1 MPNIIANIPN
11 FVSGV
16 SQQPRT
22 MRFPS
27 QAEESINTYPSVVE
41 GLTKRPP
48 SQHIKR
54 LLTPATQA
62 SSNSSSHFIDR
73 SETEKYITE
82 IREGKVRVWD
92 LDGNEKLVYYGGATP
107 SLTPPASASSYL
119 TGSTDDFKMLTI
131 ADYTFVLNKTAYPR
145 LTTDVI
151 GNTLVSSFTNNST
164 FKARRQK
171 IGFVTIKQF
180 GERSTLKIRIDCKTS
195 AGLNRSVLYEHVSYT
210 YVTATGSAETK
221 DTYTRLSR
229 SDNNASFTELYSS
242 FWDLNTRIT
251 DSQFLA
257 EGFSTWLTL
266 GTPALYPTGS
276 SATGASTSLALATGI
291 AGWQVDSSG
300 STFMIWNTSTGT
312 PNTSQYDENGDV
324 IWSISVS
331 DSAGGAL
338 LGVNW
343 EGVQSFADL
352 PRHGVQNSLFKITGY
367 PQDTGDEYWVGF
379 SVNGNP
385 PNISASKKI
394 WVTGG
399 SIINTRGEG
408 LWRETMARG
417 QYYHI
422 DPATMP
428 WVLVRLSSGN
438 FAFTPLDGVT
448 RTWGSVS
455 YTPPNWADR
464 IVGDLNE
471 NKLPSFLNN
480 PGESL
485 KKINDIFFYKNRLG
499 FLSEENIIFSEAG
512 EYFNFFRTTMT
523 QSLDADPID
532 IASSSVNVAN
542 LNYAIP
548 FFDRLLLFAENSQFS
563 LIGTDNLTAKTAS
576 IQLTTNFS
584 AIPEV
589 APVGTGKNVYF
600 PYYKDSFSGV
610 KEYFLNPE
618 NGYMDA
624 NEITTNIPKYI
635 EGKISKITASDT
647 ENVLAVLTKKTFGDP
662 SVNNVL
668 YIYKYL
674 NVGSERVQG
683 AWCKFMFGPA
693 TRILNVF
700 FKKENLYL
708 LIERKEDSYSLYLE
722 KIDFQSFQTKSYLPY
737 MPRMDRMVTIW
748 PDSTY
753 NLSGTSSS
761 YNSTTDTTAIT
772 LPLNYASQTPTI
784 VAGAS
789 PEVDSS
795 VKFTGN
801 GNSYLYSSNST
812 TFYRSTLSSH
822 NFIISGYF
830 KPSSTSNQIIFEL
843 DKGVNDNWKSAQ
855 LAIEGGKLRV
865 FKKVGVNS
873 GWTAVTGNS
882 VIPDSWNFF
891 TITSTTITTNTFI
904 YVQLNGG
911 TSAVGFASEFS
922 QASAYLNIGSYNF
935 SDFSGKIDNIAI
947 ISTASSTIQ
956 GNYYASY
963 GPTMSTLASSSNGSV
978 ANASKYTQESR
989 NIQYQKLNMDFGSN
1003 LISYF
1008 TFDDENPD
1016 LLTDIKSK
1024 SIVFDKVK
1032 NIHLNQDQV
1041 LYSKSTLDAV
1051 PLISSSIS
1059 GTGSS
1064 AVTIITI
1071 QGQLSEYAG
1080 PIYVGI
1086 PYNMIHT
1093 ITPVALRA
1101 PGQKGGQILVSSG
1114 NYQLKYGYIS
1124 YTNSKRFSIAVT
1136 SGDVAQGNSYNY
1148 DFVNNGSLKS
1158 GTYRFPLFLRSDN
1171 CFLTLL
1177 NNSHYPC
1184 CFVSADFEGTLT
1196 NSYQRA

>member
-27 QAEESINTYPSVVE
+27 QAEESINTFPSVVE

-48 SQHIKR
+48 AQHIKR
-54 LLTPATQA
+54 LLTPTTQA
-62 SSNSSSHFIDR
+62 SSTSSSHFIDR

-82 IREGKVRVWD
+82 IREGKIRVWD
-92 LDGNEKLVYYGGATP
+92 LDGTEKLVYYGGATP
-107 SLTPPASASSYL
+107 NLTPPASASAYL
-119 TGSTDDFKMLTI
+119 TGNTDDFKMLTI

-145 LTTDVI
+145 YTSNLVTQSLVGTTKNRRIKVAMITFKQITERCTFNIRIGTTLSSGVNRLTQYTF
-151 GNTLVSSFTNNST
+151 SNST
-164 FKARRQK
+164 YLTPQGADQTNDSFFR
-171 IGFVTIKQF
+171 T
-180 GERSTLKIRIDCKTS
+180 T
-195 AGLNRSVLYEHVSYT
+195 
-210 YVTATGSAETK
+210 
-221 DTYTRLSR
+221 R
-229 SDNNASFTELYSS
+229 SDNFGAFTSLYSAFCDLNNLMLQTDAIAQNWRSMWSTGAPVNATTSVTGTPTDIGTTTGVSGWSFT
-242 FWDLNTRIT
+242 
-251 DSQFLA
+251 SQ
-257 EGFSTWLTL
+257 
-266 GTPALYPTGS
+266 
-276 SATGASTSLALATGI
+276 
-291 AGWQVDSSG
+291 G
-300 STFMIWNTSTGT
+300 STLMLWNTATGT
-312 PNTSQYDENGDV
+312 PNTPGFDANGDV
-324 IWSISVS
+324 IWDISIS
-331 DSAGGAL
+331 DSASGAL
-338 LGVNW
+338 LQLNW
-343 EGVQSFADL
+343 EEVQSFSEL
-352 PRHGVQNSLFKITGY
+352 PRNGVKGIIYKIIGY
-367 PQDTGDEYWVGF
+367 PQDIGDEYWVKF
-379 SVNGNP
+379 DFPS
-385 PNISASKKI
+385 SA
-394 WVTGG
+394 VVQ
-399 SIINTRGEG
+399 GEG
-408 LWRETMARG
+408 LWKETIAPG
-417 QYYHI
+417 EYYEI
-422 DPATMP
+422 DSSTMP
-428 WVLVRLSSGN
+428 WALVRLSSGN
-438 FAFTPLDGVT
+438 FAFTPLDGVS
-448 RTWGSVS
+448 RSWGGTT
-455 YTPPNWADR
+455 YQPPKWTNK
-464 IVGDLNE
+464 ICGDIE
-471 NKLPSFLNN
+471 TNKSPSFLNL
-480 PGESL
+480 PSQSL
-485 KKINDIFFYKNRLG
+485 KMINDIFFYKNRLG
-499 FLSEENIIFSEAG
+499 FLSEENIIFSESG
-512 EYFNFFRTTMT
+512 EYFNFFKTTIT
-523 QSLDADPID
+523 QNLDTDPID
-532 IASSSVNVAN
+532 IASSSVNVSN

-548 FFDRLLLFAENSQFS
+548 FFDRLLLFSENAQFS

-576 IQLTTNFS
+576 IQITTNFS

-624 NEITTNIPKYI
+624 NEITLNIPKYI
-635 EGKISKITASDT
+635 EGKIFKITASDT

-683 AWCKFMFGPA
+683 AWSKFMFGSS

-722 KIDFQSFQTKSYLPY
+722 KIDFQSFQTKAYLPY
-737 MPRMDRMVTIW
+737 MPRIDRMVTIW

-753 NLSGTSSS
+753 NLSGTTTT
-761 YNSTTDTTAIT
+761 YDSTTDTTAIT
-772 LPLNYASQTPTI
+772 LPLNYASQLPTI

-795 VKFTGN
+795 VRLLGN
-801 GNSYLYSSNST
+801 GESYLYSSNSA

-822 NFIISGYF
+822 NFTISGYF
-830 KPSSTSNQIIFEL
+830 KPVSTNNQIIFEL
-843 DKGVNDNWKSAQ
+843 DKGVNDNWRSAQ
-855 LAIEGGKLRV
+855 LAIEGGKLRF
-865 FKKVGVNS
+865 FKKVSENS
-873 GWTAVTGNS
+873 GWTAVTPNS
-882 VIPDSWNFF
+882 VIADSWNFF
-891 TITSTTITTNTFI
+891 TITSTTISTNTYI

-911 TSAVGFASEFS
+911 TSAIAFASEFS
-922 QASAYLNIGSYNF
+922 SPSAYLNIGSYNF
-935 SDFSGKIDNIAI
+935 SDFNGKIDNIAI

-956 GNYYASY
+956 SNYYASY
-963 GPTMSTLASSSNGSV
+963 GPTMSTLASSANGAVS
-978 ANASKYTQESR
+978 NASKYTPESR

-1024 SIVFDKVK
+1024 AIVFDKVK

-1041 LYSKSTLDAV
+1041 LYSKSTLDVV
-1051 PLISSSIS
+1051 PLISSAITGS
-1059 GTGSS
+1059 GSS
-1064 AVTIITI
+1064 AVTTITI
-1071 QGQLSEYAG
+1071 QGQLSQYAG

-1086 PYNMIHT
+1086 PYTMIHT
-1093 ITPVALRA
+1093 ITPVVLRA

-1136 SGDVAQGNSYNY
+1136 SGDLAQGNSYNY

-1158 GTYRFPLFLRSDN
+1158 GTFRFPLFLKSDN

>member
-27 QAEESINTYPSVVE
+27 QAEESVNTYPSVVE

-54 LLTPATQA
+54 LLTPTTQA

-82 IREGKVRVWD
+82 IREGKIRVWD
-92 LDGNEKLVYYGGATP
+92 LDGTEKLVYYGGATP
-107 SLTPPASASSYL
+107 DLTPPASASAYL
-119 TGSTDDFKMLTI
+119 TGNTDDFKMLTI

-145 LTTDVI
+145 YTSNLVTQSIFSTTKNRRIKVAMI
-151 GNTLVSSFTNNST
+151 T
-164 FKARRQK
+164 FKQLTERCTINIR
-171 IGFVTIKQF
+171 IGTNPVVSGAGVNRLTLYTISNTTYMTTQGADQANDTF
-180 GERSTLKIRIDCKTS
+180 FRTSRIDNYGATTSLFSGFCELNNLMLQTDGMAQEMRSMWTNGSPATATANGTGTATNIANATGVSGWSYTNQGSTLI
-195 AGLNRSVLYEHVSYT
+195 L
-210 YVTATGSAETK
+210 
-221 DTYTRLSR
+221 
-229 SDNNASFTELYSS
+229 
-242 FWDLNTRIT
+242 
-251 DSQFLA
+251 
-257 EGFSTWLTL
+257 
-266 GTPALYPTGS
+266 
-276 SATGASTSLALATGI
+276 
-291 AGWQVDSSG
+291 
-300 STFMIWNTSTGT
+300 WNTATGT
-312 PNTSQYDENGDV
+312 PNTTGFDANGDV
-324 IWSISVS
+324 IWDISVS
-331 DSAGGAL
+331 DSASGAL
-338 LGVNW
+338 IQLNW
-343 EGVQSFADL
+343 EEVQSFSEL
-352 PRHGVQNSLFKITGY
+352 PRNGAKGIIYKIIGY
-367 PQDTGDEYWVGF
+367 PQDIGDEYWVKF
-379 SVNGNP
+379 DFPSSSV
-385 PNISASKKI
+385 
-394 WVTGG
+394 VQ
-399 SIINTRGEG
+399 GEG
-408 LWRETMARG
+408 LWKETIAPG
-417 QYYHI
+417 EYYEI
-422 DPATMP
+422 DSATMP
-428 WVLVRLSSGN
+428 WALVRLSSGN
-438 FAFTPLDGVT
+438 FAFTPLDGVS
-448 RTWGSVS
+448 RSWGGST
-455 YTPPNWADR
+455 YQPPKWTNK
-464 IVGDLNE
+464 ICGDSE
-471 NKLPSFLNN
+471 TNKNPSFLNL
-480 PGESL
+480 PSQSL
-485 KKINDIFFYKNRLG
+485 KRINDIFFYKNRLG
-499 FLSEENIIFSEAG
+499 FLSEENIIFSESG
-512 EYFNFFRTTMT
+512 EYFNFFKTTIT
-523 QSLDADPID
+523 QNLDTDPID
-532 IASSSVNVAN
+532 IASSSVNVSN

-548 FFDRLLLFAENSQFS
+548 FFDRLLLFSENSQFS

-576 IQLTTNFS
+576 IQITTNFS

-600 PYYKDSFSGV
+600 PYFKDSFSGV

-624 NEITTNIPKYI
+624 NEITLNIPKYI

-647 ENVLAVLTKKTFGDP
+647 ENVLAVLTKKTFGDS
-662 SVNNVL
+662 SVNNVI

-693 TRILNVF
+693 TRILNIF

-737 MPRMDRMVTIW
+737 MPRIDRMVTIW

-753 NLSGTSSS
+753 NLSGTTST
-761 YNSTTDTTAIT
+761 YNSGTDTTAIT
-772 LPLNYASQTPTI
+772 LPLNYASQLPTI

-795 VKFTGN
+795 VRLLGD
-801 GNSYLYSSNST
+801 GNSYLYSSNSD

-822 NFIISGYF
+822 NFTISGYF
-830 KPSSTSNQIIFEL
+830 KPTSISNQIIFEL
-843 DKGVNDNWKSAQ
+843 DKGVNDNWRAVQ

-865 FKKVGVNS
+865 FKKVDLNY
-873 GWTAVTGNS
+873 GWTAITAND
-882 VIPDSWNFF
+882 VIANSWNFF
-891 TITSTTITTNTFI
+891 TITSVTISTNTYLYI
-904 YVQLNGG
+904 QLNGG
-911 TSAVGFASEFS
+911 TSANVFASEFS
-922 QASAYLNIGSYNF
+922 QASAYLGIGSYNF
-935 SDFSGKIDNIAI
+935 SDFNGKLDNIAI

-956 GNYYASY
+956 SNYYASY
-963 GPTMSTLASSSNGSV
+963 GPTMSTLASSANGAFSN
-978 ANASKYTQESR
+978 ANKYTPESR

-1016 LLTDIKSK
+1016 LITDIKSK
-1024 SIVFDKVK
+1024 AIVFDKIK
-1032 NIHLNQDQV
+1032 NIHLNQEQV
-1041 LYSKSTLDAV
+1041 LYSKSTLDVV
-1051 PLISSSIS
+1051 PLISSTIS
-1059 GTGSS
+1059 GSGSS

-1071 QGQLSEYAG
+1071 QGQLSQYAG

-1086 PYNMIHT
+1086 PYPMIHT

-1124 YTNSKRFSIAVT
+1124 YTNSKQFSIAVT

>member
-27 QAEESINTYPSVVE
+27 QAEESVNTYPSVVE

-82 IREGKVRVWD
+82 IREGKIRVWD

-107 SLTPPASASSYL
+107 SLTPPASASAYL

-145 LTTDVI
+145 YTS
-151 GNTLVSSFTNNST
+151 NLVTQSIVGATKNRRIKVAMIT
-164 FKARRQK
+164 FKQLY
-171 IGFVTIKQF
+171 
-180 GERSTLKIRIDCKTS
+180 ERSSIKIRIGTTPS
-195 AGLNRSVLYEHVSYT
+195 AGVNRLITYT
-210 YVTATGSAETK
+210 YSNL
-221 DTYTRLSR
+221 TYTKPDGTAQDNDTQFAINRIDNFTGGTDLYTSKSDLDFIMLQTDQIAVEFR
-229 SDNNASFTELYSS
+229 SIWNIGGPSATY
-242 FWDLNTRIT
+242 IK
-251 DSQFLA
+251 
-257 EGFSTWLTL
+257 
-266 GTPALYPTGS
+266 
-276 SATGASTSLALATGI
+276 SATGTLTNIASATGVP
-291 AGWQVDSSG
+291 GWRFTNQG
-300 STFMIWNTSTGT
+300 STLILWNEATGT
-312 PNTSQYDENGDV
+312 PNSTGFDANGDL
-324 IWSISVS
+324 IWDISVS
-331 DSAGGAL
+331 DSASGAL
-338 LGVNW
+338 VQLNW
-343 EGVQSFADL
+343 EEVQSFTEL
-352 PRHGVQNSLFKITGY
+352 PRNGVKGIVYKIIGY
-367 PQDTGDEYWVGF
+367 PQDTGDEYWVKF
-379 SVNGNP
+379 DFPS
-385 PNISASKKI
+385 SA
-394 WVTGG
+394 VTQ
-399 SIINTRGEG
+399 GEG
-408 LWRETMARG
+408 LWKETIAPG
-417 QYYHI
+417 EYFEI
-422 DPATMP
+422 DSATMP
-428 WVLVRLSSGN
+428 WALVRLSSGN
-438 FAFTPLDGVT
+438 FAFTPLDGVS
-448 RTWGSVS
+448 RSWGGST
-455 YTPPNWADR
+455 YQPPKWTNK
-464 IVGDLNE
+464 ICGDIE
-471 NKLPSFLNN
+471 TNKNPSFLNL
-480 PGESL
+480 PSQSF
-485 KKINDIFFYKNRLG
+485 KRINDIFFYKNRLG
-499 FLSEENIIFSEAG
+499 FLSEENIIFSESG
-512 EYFNFFRTTMT
+512 EYFNFFKTTIT
-523 QSLDADPID
+523 QNLDTDPID
-532 IASSSVNVAN
+532 IASSSVNVSN

-548 FFDRLLLFAENSQFS
+548 FFDRLLLFSENAQFS

-576 IQLTTNFS
+576 IQITTNFS

-624 NEITTNIPKYI
+624 NEITLNIPKYI

-693 TRILNVF
+693 TRILNIF

-737 MPRMDRMVTIW
+737 MPRIDRMVTIW

-753 NLSGTSSS
+753 NLSGTTSS

-772 LPLNYASQTPTI
+772 LPLNYASQLPTI

-795 VKFTGN
+795 VRLLGN
-801 GNSYLYSSNST
+801 GNSYLHSSNSVN
-812 TFYRSTLSSH
+812 FYRSTLSSH
-822 NFIISGYF
+822 NFTISGYF
-830 KPSSTSNQIIFEL
+830 KPTSINNQIIFEL
-843 DKGVNDNWKSAQ
+843 DKGVNDNWRSAQ
-855 LAIEGGKLRV
+855 LAIEGGKLRF
-865 FKKVGVNS
+865 FKKIAVNS

-882 VIPDSWNFF
+882 VITNSWNFF
-891 TITSTTITTNTFI
+891 TITSVTISTSTFI
-904 YVQLNGG
+904 YVQLNGE
-911 TSAVGFASEFS
+911 TSAVANATESTNPAIG
-922 QASAYLNIGSYNF
+922 LNIGAYNF
-935 SDFSGKIDNIAI
+935 SDFSGNIDNIAI

-956 GNYYASY
+956 SNYYASY
-963 GPTMSTLASSSNGSV
+963 GPTMSTLASSANGTFSN
-978 ANASKYTQESR
+978 ANKYTPESR

-1016 LLTDIKSK
+1016 LITDIKSK
-1024 SIVFDKVK
+1024 AIVFDKVK

-1041 LYSKSTLDAV
+1041 LYSKSTLDEV
-1051 PLISSSIS
+1051 PLISSVIS
-1059 GTGSS
+1059 GSGSS

-1071 QGQLSEYAG
+1071 QGQLSQYAG

-1086 PYNMIHT
+1086 PYPMIHT

-1136 SGDVAQGNSYNY
+1136 SGDTAQGNSYNY

>member
-27 QAEESINTYPSVVE
+27 QAEESINTFPSVVE

-48 SQHIKR
+48 AQHIKR

-82 IREGKVRVWD
+82 IREGKIRVWD
-92 LDGNEKLVYYGGATP
+92 LDGTEKLVYYGGATP
-107 SLTPPASASSYL
+107 SLTPPASASAYL
-119 TGSTDDFKMLTI
+119 TGNTDDFKMLTI

-145 LTTDVI
+145 YTSNLVTQSVI
-151 GNTLVSSFTNNST
+151 GTTKN
-164 FKARRQK
+164 RR
-171 IGFVTIKQF
+171 IKVAMI
-180 GERSTLKIRIDCKTS
+180 TLKQITERCTINIRIGTTPIVSGASVNRLTLYTFSNTTYMTS
-195 AGLNRSVLYEHVSYT
+195 QGADQPNDTFFRTSRIDNFGATTSLYSGFCDLNNLMLQTDGIAQELRSMWSNGAPIGTTASVT
-210 YVTATGSAETK
+210 GTPTNIATATGVSGWH
-221 DTYTRLSR
+221 
-229 SDNNASFTELYSS
+229 FT
-242 FWDLNTRIT
+242 N
-251 DSQFLA
+251 
-257 EGFSTWLTL
+257 
-266 GTPALYPTGS
+266 TGS
-276 SATGASTSLALATGI
+276 TLIL
-291 AGWQVDSSG
+291 
-300 STFMIWNTSTGT
+300 WNTATGT
-312 PNTSQYDENGDV
+312 PNTPGFDANGDV
-324 IWSISVS
+324 IWDISVS
-331 DSAGGAL
+331 DSASGAL
-338 LGVNW
+338 VQLNW
-343 EGVQSFADL
+343 EEVQSFSEL
-352 PRHGVQNSLFKITGY
+352 PRNGVKGVIYKIIGY
-367 PQDTGDEYWVGF
+367 PQDIGDEYWVKF
-379 SVNGNP
+379 DFPS
-385 PNISASKKI
+385 SA
-394 WVTGG
+394 VVQ
-399 SIINTRGEG
+399 GEG
-408 LWRETMARG
+408 LWKETIAPG
-417 QYYHI
+417 EYYEI
-422 DPATMP
+422 DSSTMP
-428 WVLVRLSSGN
+428 WALVRLSSGN
-438 FAFTPLDGVT
+438 FAFTPLDGVS
-448 RTWGSVS
+448 RSWGGAT
-455 YTPPNWADR
+455 YQPPKWTNK
-464 IVGDLNE
+464 ICGDSE
-471 NKLPSFLNN
+471 TNKNPSFLNL
-480 PGESL
+480 PSQSL
-485 KKINDIFFYKNRLG
+485 KRINDIFFYKNRLG
-499 FLSEENIIFSEAG
+499 FLSEENIIFSESG
-512 EYFNFFRTTMT
+512 EYFNFFKTTIT
-523 QSLDADPID
+523 QNLDTDPID
-532 IASSSVNVAN
+532 IASSSVNVSN

-548 FFDRLLLFAENSQFS
+548 FFDRLLLFSENAQFS

-576 IQLTTNFS
+576 IQITTNFS
-584 AIPEV
+584 AISEV

-624 NEITTNIPKYI
+624 NEITLNIPKYI

-683 AWCKFMFGPA
+683 AWSKFMFGPS

-722 KIDFQSFQTKSYLPY
+722 KIDFQAFQTKAYLPY
-737 MPRMDRMVTIW
+737 MPRIDRMVTVW

-753 NLSGTSSS
+753 NLSGLTTS
-761 YNSTTDTTAIT
+761 YNSGTDITTIT
-772 LPLNYASQTPTI
+772 LPLNYASQLPTI

-789 PEVDSS
+789 PESDSS
-795 VKFTGN
+795 VKLLGN
-801 GNSYLYSSNST
+801 GESYLYASNSDS
-812 TFYRSTLSSH
+812 FYRSTMSSH

-830 KPSSTSNQIIFEL
+830 KPSSTKNQIIFEL
-843 DKGVNDNWKSAQ
+843 DKGVNDNWRAIH
-855 LAIEGGKLRV
+855 LAIEGGKLRF
-865 FKKVGVNS
+865 FKKVTPNA
-873 GWTAVTGNS
+873 GWSVATLNS

-891 TITSTTITTNTFI
+891 TITSVTISTNTFI

-911 TSAVGFASEFS
+911 TSAVEFGSE
-922 QASAYLNIGSYNF
+922 ASAPVADLNIGSYNF
-935 SDFSGKIDNIAI
+935 SDFSGNIDNIAI
-947 ISTASSTIQ
+947 ISTASSAIQ
-956 GNYYASY
+956 SNYYASY
-963 GPTMSTLASSSNGSV
+963 GPTMSTLASSANGAGS
-978 ANASKYTQESR
+978 NASKYTPESK

-1024 SIVFDKVK
+1024 AIVFDKVK

-1041 LYSKSTLDAV
+1041 LYSKSTLDVV
-1051 PLISSSIS
+1051 PLVSSAITGS
-1059 GTGSS
+1059 GSS
-1064 AVTIITI
+1064 AVTTITI
-1071 QGQLSEYAG
+1071 QGQLSQYAG

-1086 PYNMIHT
+1086 PYTMIHT

-1136 SGDVAQGNSYNY
+1136 SGDLAQGNSYNY

-1158 GTYRFPLFLRSDN
+1158 GTFRFPLFLRSDN

>member
-27 QAEESINTYPSVVE
+27 QAEESINTFPSVVE

-48 SQHIKR
+48 AQHIKR

-62 SSNSSSHFIDR
+62 SSTSSSHFIDR

-82 IREGKVRVWD
+82 IREGKIRVWD
-92 LDGNEKLVYYGGATP
+92 LDGNEKTVYYGNGTP
-107 SLTPPASASSYL
+107 STTNTNASSFL
-119 TGSTDDFKMLTI
+119 TGTTDDFKLLTI
-131 ADYTFVLNKTAYPR
+131 ADYTFVLNKTIAPQF
-145 LTTDVI
+145 TTDVKNNRLFGYGTI
-151 GNTLVSSFTNNST
+151 SSTKN
-164 FKARRQK
+164 RRQK
-171 IGFVTIKQF
+171 VALITIKQF
-180 GERSTLKIRIDCKTS
+180 AERATLKIRIDTKLAGGHTRSCLYTHTS
-195 AGLNRSVLYEHVSYT
+195 ALYAKTNDGTAYSPDTSVTLERSDNTGTSWTTLYSANNDLDEKMTSSERLAQGFANWMRITKPFYPSEASVTGTAQSLD
-210 YVTATGSAETK
+210 TATGISNWE
-221 DTYTRLSR
+221 
-229 SDNNASFTELYSS
+229 
-242 FWDLNTRIT
+242 IV
-251 DSQFLA
+251 Q
-257 EGFSTWLTL
+257 
-266 GTPALYPTGS
+266 
-276 SATGASTSLALATGI
+276 
-291 AGWQVDSSG
+291 SG
-300 STFMIWNTSTGT
+300 STIMIWNSGTST
-312 PNTSQYDENGDV
+312 PNSTGYDANGDLD
-324 IWSISVS
+324 WGISVS
-331 DSAGGAL
+331 DSASGAFL
-338 LGVNW
+338 NLNW
-343 EGVQSFADL
+343 EEVQSFADL
-352 PRHGVQNSLFKITGY
+352 PRHGTLDVSYKIVGY
-367 PQDTGDEYWVGF
+367 PQDTGDEYWVKF
-379 SVNGNP
+379 SMANNYNASTGTF
-385 PNISASKKI
+385 IS
-394 WVTGG
+394 VQ
-399 SIINTRGEG
+399 GEG
-408 LWRETMARG
+408 QWRETLAYGEVFR
-417 QYYHI
+417 I
-422 DPATMP
+422 NPVTMP
-428 WVLVRLSSGN
+428 WVLVRLSNGT
-438 FAFTPLDGVT
+438 FAFTPLDGVS
-448 RTWGSVS
+448 RSWGGVT
-455 YTPPNWADR
+455 YQPPKWEDR
-464 IVGDLNE
+464 VCGDLAS
-471 NKLPSFLNN
+471 NKPPSFLNYS
-480 PGESL
+480 GSTT

-499 FLSEENIIFSEAG
+499 FLSEENIIFSESG

-523 QSLDADPID
+523 QTLDADPID
-532 IASSSVNVAN
+532 IASSSVNVSN
-542 LNYAIP
+542 LNYAVP

-600 PYYKDSFSGV
+600 PYYKDSYSGV

-624 NEITTNIPKYI
+624 NEITLNIPKYI

-683 AWCKFMFGPA
+683 AWSKFMFGPA

-722 KIDFQSFQTKSYLPY
+722 KIDFQSFQTKAYLPY
-737 MPRMDRMVTIW
+737 MPRIDRMVTIW

-753 NLSGTSSS
+753 NLAGTSTS
-761 YNSTTDTTAIT
+761 YNSTADTTTIT
-772 LPLNYASQTPTI
+772 LPLNYASQLPTI

-795 VKFTGN
+795 IKFLGD
-801 GNSYLYSSNST
+801 GNSYLYASNSAN
-812 TFYRSTLSSH
+812 FYRSTMSSH
-822 NFIISGYF
+822 DFIISGYF
-830 KPSSTSNQIIFEL
+830 KPSSLSNQIIFEL
-843 DKGVNDNWKSAQ
+843 DKGVNDNWRSVQ
-855 LAIEGGKLRV
+855 LAIEGGKLRI
-865 FKKVGVNS
+865 FKKINANT
-873 GWTAVTGNS
+873 GWTAVTTNN
-882 VIPDSWNFF
+882 VILDSWNFF
-891 TITSTTITTNTFI
+891 TIASVSSSSLI
-904 YVQLNGG
+904 YIQLNGEVAG
-911 TSAVGFASEFS
+911 YGFGKEDATYPTS
-922 QASAYLNIGSYNF
+922 SAPQYLNIQSYNF
-935 SDFSGKIDNIAI
+935 SDFSGKIDNLAI
-947 ISTASSTIQ
+947 INTSSTTYQ
-956 GNYYASY
+956 LNYYTNY
-963 GPTMSTLASSSNGSV
+963 GPTMSTLASSANGAFS
-978 ANASKYTQESR
+978 NASKYIQESR

-1024 SIVFDKVK
+1024 AVVFDKVK

-1041 LYSKSTLDAV
+1041 LYSKSTLDEV
-1051 PLISSSIS
+1051 SLISSAITGS
-1059 GTGSS
+1059 GSS
-1064 AVTIITI
+1064 AVTTITI
-1071 QGQLSEYAG
+1071 QGQLSQYAG

-1086 PYNMIHT
+1086 PYPMIHT

-1124 YTNSKRFSIAVT
+1124 YTNSKKFSIAVT
-1136 SGDVAQGNSYNY
+1136 SGDLAQGNSYNY

-1158 GTYRFPLFLRSDN
+1158 GTFRFPLFLRSDN

>member
-27 QAEESINTYPSVVE
+27 QAEESINTFPSVVE

-48 SQHIKR
+48 AQHIKR
-54 LLTPATQA
+54 LLTPTTQA
-62 SSNSSSHFIDR
+62 SSTSSSHFIDR

-82 IREGKVRVWD
+82 IREGKIRVWD

-107 SLTPPASASSYL
+107 SLTPPASASTYL

-145 LTTDVI
+145 LSTDVTS
-151 GNTLVSSFTNNST
+151 NTLYDAYGTT
-164 FKARRQK
+164 FSYTKNRRQK
-171 IGFVTIKQF
+171 IALVTIKQF
-180 GERSTLKIRIDCKTS
+180 AERSTMRIRIDCKTS
-195 AGLNRSVLYEHVSYT
+195 AGVTRSVLYTHASNLYAKTNDGTLSPNDTQLALERNDSTANWTTLYT
-210 YVTATGSAETK
+210 AFNELDERMTN
-221 DTYTRLSR
+221 
-229 SDNNASFTELYSS
+229 SDK
-242 FWDLNTRIT
+242 
-251 DSQFLA
+251 LA
-257 EGFSTWLTL
+257 EGFANWMRLTKPFYPSEANVT
-266 GTPALYPTGS
+266 GTAQSLNT
-276 SATGASTSLALATGI
+276 ATGLS
-291 AGWQVDSSG
+291 GWVVDNSG
-300 STFMIWNTSTGT
+300 STIIIYNSSTGT
-312 PNTSQYDENGDV
+312 PNSNQYDANGDL
-324 IWSISVS
+324 IWNISVS
-331 DSAGGAL
+331 DSAGGAFVNL
-338 LGVNW
+338 NW
-343 EGVQSFADL
+343 EEVQSFADL
-352 PRHGVQNSLFKITGY
+352 PRHSTINSIFKIVGY
-367 PQDTGDEYWVGF
+367 PQDIGDEYWVQF
-379 SVNGNP
+379 FLNS
-385 PNISASKKI
+385 
-394 WVTGG
+394 
-399 SIINTRGEG
+399 SIGTKGEGQWKETLARGEYF
-408 LWRETMARG
+408 R
-417 QYYHI
+417 I
-422 DPATMP
+422 DPNTMP

-438 FAFTPLDGVT
+438 FAFTPLDGVS
-448 RTWGSVS
+448 RSWGGVT
-455 YTPPNWADR
+455 YQPPKWADR
-464 IVGDLNE
+464 ICGDLE
-471 NKLPSFLNN
+471 TNKTPSFLNQ
-480 PGESL
+480 PGGSL
-485 KKINDIFFYKNRLG
+485 KRINDIFFYKNRLG

-512 EYFNFFRTTMT
+512 EYFNFFKTTVT
-523 QSLDADPID
+523 QTLDADPID
-532 IASSSVNVAN
+532 IASSSVNVSN

-624 NEITTNIPKYI
+624 NEITLNIPKYI
-635 EGKISKITASDT
+635 EGKIFKITASDT

-683 AWCKFMFGPA
+683 AWSKFMFGPS

-722 KIDFQSFQTKSYLPY
+722 KIDFQAFQTKAYLPY
-737 MPRMDRMVTIW
+737 MPRIDRMVTVW

-753 NLSGTSSS
+753 NLAGTTSS
-761 YNSTTDTTAIT
+761 YDSTADTTTIT
-772 LPLNYASQTPTI
+772 LPLNYASQLPTI

-795 VKFTGN
+795 VRFLGN
-801 GNSYLYSSNST
+801 GESYLYSSNSA
-812 TFYRSTLSSH
+812 TFYRSTMSSH
-822 NFIISGYF
+822 NFTISGYF
-830 KPSSTSNQIIFEL
+830 KPVSTNNQIIFEL
-843 DKGVNDNWKSAQ
+843 DKGVNDNWRSAQ
-855 LAIEGGKLRV
+855 LAIEGGKLRF
-865 FKKVGVNS
+865 FKKVSVNS

-882 VIPDSWNFF
+882 VIADSWNFF
-891 TITSTTITTNTFI
+891 TITSTTISTNTYI

-911 TSAVGFASEFS
+911 TSAVAFASEFS
-922 QASAYLNIGSYNF
+922 SPSAYLDIGSYAF
-935 SDFSGKIDNIAI
+935 SDFNGKIDNIAI

-956 GNYYASY
+956 SNYYASY
-963 GPTMSTLASSSNGSV
+963 GPTMSSLASSANGAVS
-978 ANASKYTQESR
+978 NASKYAQDSR

-1003 LISYF
+1003 LLSYF
-1008 TFDDENPD
+1008 TFDEENPD

-1024 SIVFDKVK
+1024 AIVFDKVK

-1041 LYSKSTLDAV
+1041 LYQKSTLDVV
-1051 PLISSSIS
+1051 PLISSAITGS
-1059 GTGSS
+1059 GSS
-1064 AVTIITI
+1064 AVTTITI
-1071 QGQLSEYAG
+1071 QGQLSQYAG

-1086 PYNMIHT
+1086 PYPMIHT

-1136 SGDVAQGNSYNY
+1136 SGDSAQGNSYNY

-1158 GTYRFPLFLRSDN
+1158 GTFRFPLFLRSDN

-1177 NNSHYPC
+1177 NTSHYPC

>member
-48 SQHIKR
+48 AQHIKR
-54 LLTPATQA
+54 LLTPTTQA

-82 IREGKVRVWD
+82 IREGKIRVWD

-145 LTTDVI
+145 LSTDVLA
-151 GNTLVSSFTNNST
+151 NTLYDAYGST
-164 FKARRQK
+164 FTHTKNRRQK
-171 IGFVTIKQF
+171 IALITIKQF
-180 GERSTLKIRIDCKTS
+180 AERSTIKIRIDCKTS
-195 AGLNRSVLYEHVSYT
+195 AGVTRSVLYTHTSNLYAKTNDGTAYSPDTSVLLQRNDSVATDTTLYSANNDLDERMTNSDRLAQGIADWMRLSKPYYPSEASVT
-210 YVTATGSAETK
+210 GTAQTLATATGVS
-221 DTYTRLSR
+221 
-229 SDNNASFTELYSS
+229 
-242 FWDLNTRIT
+242 
-251 DSQFLA
+251 
-257 EGFSTWLTL
+257 
-266 GTPALYPTGS
+266 
-276 SATGASTSLALATGI
+276 
-291 AGWQVDSSG
+291 GWVIDFSG
-300 STFMIWNTSTGT
+300 STIILFNTSTGT
-312 PNTSQYDENGDV
+312 PNSTQYDANGDL
-324 IWSISVS
+324 IWNISVS
-331 DSAGGAL
+331 DSAGGAFVNL
-338 LGVNW
+338 NW
-343 EGVQSFADL
+343 EEVQSFADL
-352 PRHGVQNSLFKITGY
+352 PRHSTINSVFKIVGY
-367 PQDTGDEYWVGF
+367 PQDTGDEYWVQFWLNSTIG
-379 SVNGNP
+379 VKGEGQWKETL
-385 PNISASKKI
+385 A
-394 WVTGG
+394 
-399 SIINTRGEG
+399 RGE
-408 LWRETMARG
+408 
-417 QYYHI
+417 YYKI
-422 DPATMP
+422 DPSTMP

-438 FAFTPLDGVT
+438 FAFTPLDGVS
-448 RTWGSVS
+448 RSWGSVT
-455 YTPPNWADR
+455 YQPPKWTDR
-464 IVGDLNE
+464 ICGDLE
-471 NKLPSFLNN
+471 TNKTPSFLNQ
-480 PGESL
+480 PGGSV
-485 KKINDIFFYKNRLG
+485 KRINDIFFYKNRLG

-512 EYFNFFRTTMT
+512 EYFNFFKTTIT
-523 QSLDADPID
+523 QTLDADPID
-532 IASSSVNVAN
+532 IASSSVNVSN
-542 LNYAIP
+542 LNYAVP

-600 PYYKDSFSGV
+600 PYYKDSYSGI

-624 NEITTNIPKYI
+624 NEITLNIPKYI

-674 NVGSERVQG
+674 NVGPERVQG
-683 AWCKFMFGPA
+683 AWSKFIFEPA

-722 KIDFQSFQTKSYLPY
+722 KIDFQSFQTKAYLPY
-737 MPRMDRMVTIW
+737 MPRIDRMVTIW

-753 NLSGTSSS
+753 NLAGTSTS
-761 YNSTTDTTAIT
+761 YNSTEDTTTIT
-772 LPLNYASQTPTI
+772 LPLNYASKLPTI

-795 VKFTGN
+795 IKLLGD
-801 GNSYLYSSNST
+801 GKSYLYASNSAN
-812 TFYRSTLSSH
+812 FYRSTMSSH
-822 NFIISGYF
+822 SFMISGYF
-830 KPSSTSNQIIFEL
+830 KPSSLSNQIIFEL
-843 DKGVNDNWKSAQ
+843 DKGINDNWKSVQ
-855 LAIEGGKLRV
+855 LAIQGGKLKF
-865 FKKVGVNS
+865 FKKTSANT
-873 GWTAVTGNS
+873 GWSTITTNN
-882 VIPDSWNFF
+882 VIADSWNFF
-891 TITSTTITTNTFI
+891 TISSVVLSSLTFI

-911 TSAVGFASEFS
+911 TNA
-922 QASAYLNIGSYNF
+922 IGGGVTGYPTSLLGIADQNF

-947 ISTASSTIQ
+947 INVSSSTLVD
-956 GNYYASY
+956 NYYASY
-963 GPTMSTLASSSNGSV
+963 GPTMGTLATALFGS
-978 ANASKYTQESR
+978 ASNASKYTQESR

-1024 SIVFDKVK
+1024 SVVFDKVK

-1041 LYSKSTLDAV
+1041 LYSKSTLDEV
-1051 PLISSSIS
+1051 PLISSAVTGS
-1059 GTGSS
+1059 GSS
-1064 AVTIITI
+1064 ATTTITI
-1071 QGQLSEYAG
+1071 QGQLSQYAG
-1080 PIYVGI
+1080 PIYIGL
-1086 PYNMIHT
+1086 PYTMLHT

-1136 SGDVAQGNSYNY
+1136 SGDPAQGNSYNY
-1148 DFVNNGSLKS
+1148 DFVSNGSLKS
-1158 GTYRFPLFLRSDN
+1158 GTFRFPLFLKSDN